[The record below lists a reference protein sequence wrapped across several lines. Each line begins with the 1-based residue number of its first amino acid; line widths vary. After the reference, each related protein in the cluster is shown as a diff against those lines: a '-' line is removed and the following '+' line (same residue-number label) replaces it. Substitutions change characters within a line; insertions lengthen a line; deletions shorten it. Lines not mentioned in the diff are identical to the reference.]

1 MLGGKQTN
9 KKQQKRKKTTKK
21 ERYSCCEKGRLKEI
35 IKWVKKKNRLWLC
48 YVILSTYSIYSSF
61 RIAVLGTR

>member
-35 IKWVKKKNRLWLC
+35 IKWVKKKN
-48 YVILSTYSIYSSF
+48 
-61 RIAVLGTR
+61 